1 MTQVNDTIENLKQ
14 DVAELKKLVE
24 SAKRPKVID
33 VLTIEIRKQ
42 ETKLADLIEK
52 EKASKKETTTV
63 TPTNNAI
70 QAKAYDYTIR
80 NYSWDQ
86 SEKFVKLYLT
96 GLDGAKEVDSSNIEL
111 TLTSS
116 SFYFKISSLKGKNW
130 IFEIKELSSEI
141 DAEKS
146 HYKAKSDMVVLFLK
160 KAQEGTKWKFLRNS
174 EKIAAEKPAFA
185 APEPGENEDPSQGLM
200 KMMKKM
206 YEEGDDE
213 MKRTIA
219 KAWTEGNSKR
229 TPGDL
234 GDLGGM
240 AGMDL

>member
-1 MTQVNDTIENLKQ
+1 MGIAFLAFLLRIFQQLIKDKFRILILYLDYLCSNLTMTQVNDTIENLKQ

-52 EKASKKETTTV
+52 EKASKKETTV

-116 SFYFKISSLKGKNW
+116 
-130 IFEIKELSSEI
+130 
-141 DAEKS
+141 
-146 HYKAKSDMVVLFLK
+146 
-160 KAQEGTKWKFLRNS
+160 
-174 EKIAAEKPAFA
+174 
-185 APEPGENEDPSQGLM
+185 
-200 KMMKKM
+200 
-206 YEEGDDE
+206 
-213 MKRTIA
+213 
-219 KAWTEGNSKR
+219 
-229 TPGDL
+229 
-234 GDLGGM
+234 
-240 AGMDL
+240 